1 MGLNA
6 PTFALKAP
14 LLAPNFRPAGEKAPN
29 ETEKAP
35 DPPKP
40 PIFHFLLHF
49 YYQIFDRSGK
59 FRKKNEK
66 RDGRRRI
73 YKCSNVAGTLNWL
86 AWHRIFTVQY
96 NSDIKLA
103 LKTAKLLDFGPKF
116 AEIYKISSF

>member
-59 FRKKNEK
+59 FRKKMKNGMGE
-66 RDGRRRI
+66 DASI
-73 YKCSNVAGTLNWL
+73 NVAMWREL
-86 AWHRIFTVQY
+86 
-96 NSDIKLA
+96 
-103 LKTAKLLDFGPKF
+103 
-116 AEIYKISSF
+116 